1 MNMRTTGIVKGIDDL
16 GRIVI
21 PKDIRRALKIR
32 EGEPMEIFVEKD
44 SVILKK
50 FNSSQELKDELST
63 LVELYEVDVPSDIIN
78 KIRLIINELN

>member
-1 MNMRTTGIVKGIDDL
+1 MRTTGIVKGIDDL

-78 KIRLIINELN
+78 KIRLIINELK

>member
-1 MNMRTTGIVKGIDDL
+1 MRTTGIVKGIDDL